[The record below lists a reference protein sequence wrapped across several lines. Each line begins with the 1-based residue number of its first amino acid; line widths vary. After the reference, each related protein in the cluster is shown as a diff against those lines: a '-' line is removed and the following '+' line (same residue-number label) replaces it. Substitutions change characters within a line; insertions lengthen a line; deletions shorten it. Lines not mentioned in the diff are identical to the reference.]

1 MLSIQTA
8 SILGK
13 QRESAVKIGPLGS
26 GGTQRE
32 MSYMAGAGVEKRGVC
47 VFEGCFKTVEM
58 RDMKPYVDFSE
69 LFLLFLLLSSYIFS
83 KAWMRESEIS
93 TR

>member
-13 QRESAVKIGPLGS
+13 QKESAVNIRPLGS

-32 MSYMAGAGVEKRGVC
+32 MSYGGQGEVKKGGVHVC
-47 VFEGCFKTVEM
+47 MFEGCFKNC
-58 RDMKPYVDFSE
+58 
-69 LFLLFLLLSSYIFS
+69 
-83 KAWMRESEIS
+83 
-93 TR
+93 